1 MKNLFI
7 AGTRPEI
14 IKISPLVNELNSQVL
29 LTGQH
34 FDKEMLHDFLPLI
47 NPSNL
52 LNLELKEFKDFNQ
65 SRYLISDK
73 IKSKILELD
82 IDNVFVLGD
91 TNTTLVGAMAA
102 KSANKDY
109 FMESGMRTGDLKQ
122 IEEYNN

>member
-34 FDKEMLHDFLPLI
+34 FKKEMIDDFLPLI

-52 LNLELKEFKDFNQ
+52 INLELEEFKDFHSN
-65 SRYLISDK
+65 RYLISNL
-73 IKSKILELD
+73 IREKILELD
-82 IDNVFVLGD
+82 VNNVFVLGD
-91 TNTTLVGAMAA
+91 TNTTLVGAIAA
-102 KSANKDY
+102 KSAKKKLFLLNQD
-109 FMESGMRTGDLKQ
+109 
-122 IEEYNN
+122 